1 MINDFLQAFA
11 IKAPEKEMPSVIEI
25 TLTISELKL
34 ALAPRADGSTVDG
47 RNPPLEI
54 AMHRNI

>member
-11 IKAPEKEMPSVIEI
+11 IKAPEKEMPSVMEI
-25 TLTISELKL
+25 MLTISELKL

-47 RNPPLEI
+47 RNPPL
-54 AMHRNI
+54 